1 LSQTIPIAAAVAVVV
16 LAGIAYTTTQSSKDP
31 FSDTSVLAKPVA
43 GSTANKSSDL
53 DTGADEG
60 TSLDT
65 QLESVNAAESAAD
78 AANSELT
85 ELSENSAEDSVENGA
100 SLSVGAGNAVVTP
113 VSEAIEFARGV
124 AVDYTDDATLID
136 QAKALA
142 DDPALL
148 VAVQDEFTTET
159 DPARL
164 DRLRLLLGQ
173 LDDPSLVGVA
183 ETMAFSG
190 NDASAAAGLDL
201 LRDISAKVPEARSV
215 ALDVM
220 SSTQDAELLV
230 RATQVMASGKSDD
243 ANVVQR
249 VVTSMSSLVQHPDAT
264 VRRAGYATLARWAN
278 GPSVTPTL
286 LQGLTDEDPAVRKST
301 AYGLVGYPHA
311 DSAVMEALLQTAENG
326 TDTQRARKGAVL
338 ALKGMPLD
346 DVQRQRLLSAES
358 QLQ

>member
-1 LSQTIPIAAAVAVVV
+1 MSQTIPIAAAVAVAV
-16 LAGIAYTTTQSSKDP
+16 LAGIAYTTTQSSKDAS
-31 FSDTSVLAKPVA
+31 SDTSTLVEPAA
-43 GSTANKSSDL
+43 ANIENHSSDL
-53 DTGADEG
+53 GTGVDEG
-60 TSLDT
+60 ASLDT
-65 QLESVNAAESAAD
+65 QLESVNAAESETDATSSQLIELIDTSAD
-78 AANSELT
+78 
-85 ELSENSAEDSVENGA
+85 NGA
-100 SLSVGAGNAVVTP
+100 DTSAAAGNAVPTP

-124 AVDYTDDATLID
+124 ALDYTDDATLID
-136 QAKALA
+136 QAKALTE
-142 DDPALL
+142 DPALL
-148 VAVQDEFTTET
+148 AAVQDEFTTET

-201 LRDISAKVPEARSV
+201 LRDISGKVPEARTV

-220 SSTQDAELLV
+220 SSTQDASLLV

-249 VVTSMSSLVQHPDAT
+249 VVTSMSSLVQHPEAT
-264 VRRAGYATLARWAN
+264 VRRAGYSTLARWAN

-286 LQGLTDEDPAVRKST
+286 LQGLSDEDPAVRKST

-311 DSAVMEALLQTAENG
+311 DSAVMEALLQTAEND
-326 TDTQRARKGAVL
+326 TDTRRARKGAVL

>member
-1 LSQTIPIAAAVAVVV
+1 MSQTIPIAAVVAVVV
-16 LAGIAYTTTQSSKDP
+16 LAGIAYTTTQSPKDAS
-31 FSDTSVLAKPVA
+31 SDTSASNESAVTSLANNA
-43 GSTANKSSDL
+43 SDL
-53 DTGADEG
+53 DNGVDEG

-65 QLESVNAAESAAD
+65 QLESVSAAQSAAD
-78 AANSELT
+78 AANSEHT
-85 ELSENSAEDSVENGA
+85 ELIDNSADNGA
-100 SLSVGAGNAVVTP
+100 STSAGTGNAVVTP

-124 AVDYTDDATLID
+124 AVDYTDDATLIE

-148 VAVQDEFTTET
+148 AAVQDEFTTET

-201 LRDISAKVPEARSV
+201 LRDISAKVPEARTV

-220 SSTQDAELLV
+220 SSTQDASLLV

-249 VVTSMSSLVQHPDAT
+249 VVTSMSSLVQHPDAA
-264 VRRAGYATLARWAN
+264 VRRAGYSTLARWAN

-326 TDTQRARKGAVL
+326 TDTRRARKGAVL
-338 ALKGMPLD
+338 ALKGMSLD
-346 DVQRQRLLSAES
+346 DVQRQRLRSAES